1 MDESSWFG
9 LIELF
14 VVFGAVMGWGILE
27 LVCLRLDRKRK
38 QDSERAAP
46 ESTH

>member
-14 VVFGAVMGWGILE
+14 VAFGAVTGWGVLE
-27 LVCLRLDRKRK
+27 LVCLRLDKKRR
-38 QDSERAAP
+38 QDAERPRRAP
-46 ESTH
+46 ES

>member
-27 LVCLRLDRKRK
+27 LVCLRLDRKRN
-38 QDSERAAP
+38 R
-46 ESTH
+46 ESASATKSPKG